1 MATKVKSLKDGP
13 LEISGGVTVEN
24 AQGKRKEFEAEKQA
38 WLCRCGASKNKPYCD
53 ESHSKINFKTDK

>member
-13 LEISGGVTVEN
+13 LETSGAITVEN
-24 AQGKRKEFEAEKQA
+24 AQGERKEFATDKQA

-53 ESHSKINFKTDK
+53 GSHRRGGFQADK